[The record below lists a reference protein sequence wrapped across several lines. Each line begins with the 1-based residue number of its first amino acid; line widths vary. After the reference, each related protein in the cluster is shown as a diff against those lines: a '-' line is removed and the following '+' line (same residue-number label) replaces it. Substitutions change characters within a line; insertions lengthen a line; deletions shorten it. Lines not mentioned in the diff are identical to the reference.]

1 MKLIILYLM
10 IIAIAIGLSL
20 NMFLEHV
27 TEMRG
32 GVLGYGEKDFLR
44 KVIMTGY
51 ILCTGMLFMSYF
63 LNKIIEWFS
72 VYVH

>member
-1 MKLIILYLM
+1 
-10 IIAIAIGLSL
+10 
-20 NMFLEHV
+20 MFLEHV

-51 ILCTGMLFMSYF
+51 ILCTGILFISYF

-72 VYVH
+72 VYVY